1 MGDLGRLLTG
11 ARLVVVDHW
20 VARSPEDF
28 HALLVR
34 ESVTVLSQTPS
45 AFGQLRAVDR
55 GAKEGLSVRLV
66 VLGGEALDTRP
77 LLGWFDRHPE
87 DRCRLVN
94 MYGITETTVHVTA
107 ATVTR
112 REALAASRSV
122 GRPLPGWSVSVRDE
136 RGRPLPTGA
145 AGEIWVGGAGLAL
158 GYLGRPELTA
168 ERFVNDPYGPGR
180 WYRSGDLGRLRA
192 DGSLEHLGRIDSQ
205 VKVRG
210 YRIEPDEIRAVLLE
224 DPVVTAAAVVLSGD
238 AFEDAA
244 GVRIDAYVVADG
256 DTGDVRRRA
265 ARLLP
270 DHMLPTTVTRVPAL
284 PLTPNGKLDR
294 DRLPAPG
301 KPVSVPAPTGDLV
314 TALTGVWEEI
324 LGVSVGPDDNFF
336 ELGGNSL
343 YAIRVGT
350 ALRERGLPAPS
361 MRLLYTHPTVHA
373 LSLAMADE

>member
-1 MGDLGRLLTG
+1 M
-11 ARLVVVDHW
+11 
-20 VARSPEDF
+20 
-28 HALLVR
+28 
-34 ESVTVLSQTPS
+34 
-45 AFGQLRAVDR
+45 
-55 GAKEGLSVRLV
+55 
-66 VLGGEALDTRP
+66 
-77 LLGWFDRHPE
+77 
-87 DRCRLVN
+87 
-94 MYGITETTVHVTA
+94 
-107 ATVTR
+107 
-112 REALAASRSV
+112 
-122 GRPLPGWSVSVRDE
+122 
-136 RGRPLPTGA
+136 
-145 AGEIWVGGAGLAL
+145 GGAGLAL

-168 ERFVNDPYGPGR
+168 ERFVNDPYGPGL

-270 DHMLPTTVTRVPAL
+270 DHMLPTTVTAVPAL

-324 LGVSVGPDDNFF
+324 LGVRVGPDDNFF

-350 ALRERGLPAPS
+350 ALRERGLPALS

-373 LSLAMADE
+373 LSLAMADG